1 MAVPTCTIP
10 ASLAGMR
17 IALAVAGLVLASE
30 LPAQGYPNAQKRIGL
45 APGDT
50 VTLLNRLISDG
61 GPALRPPGR
70 RLDFQYATP
79 IPAADSTARVEQAD
93 RAAQYF
99 GPAAVELGVRRL
111 SIGICDTQACA
122 ERKHPPGAWYLYERT
137 SNGWR
142 RTP

>member
-1 MAVPTCTIP
+1 MIP
-10 ASLAGMR
+10 ALTGAMR
-17 IALAVAGLVLASE
+17 IRIAITGLFLA
-30 LPAQGYPNAQKRIGL
+30 AQVGAQAYPNVQKRVEV

-50 VTLLNRLISDG
+50 VMLLNRLINDG

-70 RLDFQYATP
+70 RLDFQISTS
-79 IPAADSTARVEQAD
+79 IPVSDSAARVQQAD

-99 GPAAVELGVRRL
+99 GPAAVEAGVRRL

-142 RTP
+142 RSP